1 MQIGRYIPGLF
12 VVLVIAVSS
21 FVIATFHA
29 SFDPL
34 VISIIFGMFLGN
46 MIADRTY
53 FEAGVSASLKV
64 FLPVG
69 IALYGSQLVFTGLQ
83 AADVIKISAV
93 FIVLFIMTYM
103 VARSFSINNMIS
115 ILLASGLAVC
125 GASAIAVIS
134 PLIGARK
141 EDTSISI
148 ISVMMLGLAGMIF
161 YPMIADMLS
170 LTNTEFNFFAG
181 TTLPMLGQV
190 KVAAATYCPECTSD
204 AVMIKL
210 IRISFLIFL
219 VTLAVVLSGKKEK
232 RVSVPWFIVVFVV
245 LAIVFNFAD
254 RVMPLRSSFGMSS
267 SFLLSSALAAVGFS
281 VDFDSII
288 EEGLYPLGA
297 IFLSWSAMIL
307 GIYLVRNLF

>member
-1 MQIGRYIPGLF
+1 MQTARVIPGFL
-12 VVLVIAVSS
+12 VVIVIAGFSYAIS
-21 FVIATFHA
+21 TFHA

-34 VISIIFGMFLGN
+34 VISIIFGMLLGN
-46 MIADRTY
+46 IIAEKSY
-53 FEAGVSASLKV
+53 FEAGAGAALKV

-69 IALYGSQLVFTGLQ
+69 IALYGSQLVFTGLHVL
-83 AADVIKISAV
+83 DVMKIFAV
-93 FIVLFIMTYM
+93 FIVLFVMTYM
-103 VARSFSINNMIS
+103 VARSFSITNVIS

-161 YPMIADMLS
+161 YPMIADILS
-170 LTNTEFNFFAG
+170 LTNPEFNFFAG

-190 KVAAATYCPECTSD
+190 KVAASTYCPECTPD
-204 AVMIKL
+204 AVIIKL

-219 VTLAVVLSGKKEK
+219 VTLAVILSGKKEK
-232 RVSVPWFIVVFVV
+232 RVTVPWFVIVFVA
-245 LAIVFNFAD
+245 LAVVFNFAD
-254 RVMPLRSSFGMSS
+254 RAMPFRSTFGVASSF
-267 SFLLSSALAAVGFS
+267 FLSSALAAIGFS
-281 VDFDSII
+281 VDFDSIV

-297 IFLSWSAMIL
+297 IFLSWSALIL